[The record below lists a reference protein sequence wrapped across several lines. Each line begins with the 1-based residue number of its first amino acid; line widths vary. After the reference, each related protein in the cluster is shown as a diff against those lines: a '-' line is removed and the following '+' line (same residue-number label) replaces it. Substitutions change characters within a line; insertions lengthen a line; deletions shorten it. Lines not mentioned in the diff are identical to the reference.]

1 MKITVKNIEQ
11 EYPKIKA
18 KHPEPLSK
26 EKFDNLVTKF
36 LPNYDKSEIIKKMV
50 DTFVIKLNEVVA
62 KQEPKEKVHKN
73 VNKSTSK
80 AKKPVTK
87 KATSKKSET
96 KRNNIEAINVE
107 HFTED
112 VRLLRR
118 FFNCIGKERQ
128 RRTVLHIYRDFE
140 RRITERKANKNSK
153 HAELVKQTNNKLA
166 AILDNMAK
174 QHLTHVKIDVDEAFK
189 SKLDKATKEV
199 AIRTSVNLLKRFIGI
214 EGETRPDKA
223 KVKRIHTAFKNALDS
238 KKITNKDFYA
248 KELSQAYKAMGDYL
262 HENTDYIAIEPTT
275 LSGFE
280 LGKSKAPAKKSGG
293 KKSPKVDKRS
303 LTIVNEEFNTDLD
316 IYIENKHK
324 GTEFDLGFP
333 SKLLQNTG
341 LEKLPIKLAKGTLT
355 LKKKKHKFNIE
366 LLKDLPK
373 KLANPIFV
381 FDSKHKSDKEFG
393 VSKLVVIGGK
403 VPNEGVL
410 SVVISKSTYNK
421 YVINKID
428 SIGGRNA
435 KQLWYNI
442 EGGSMLHYNKAK
454 VLTELPDSSI
464 VSDSNSQDFVT
475 KILHHLGITNNQLSG
490 VENEPIVYNR
500 FQVDITPK
508 SNEQVPEEKDNSIQ
522 DKPMQGNA
530 LNGLFTPIT
539 ENAPESNHDKIELPG
554 DLGKF
559 LGYVERYEYAI
570 LLRGEKGAGKTRL
583 TYQMMNTFA
592 KAGFTVGCFTLEIG
606 KNSNLVKDMRDQYLS
621 PAIASKVQIAEAC
634 PNGLSDIKAAAKAF
648 DVVVIDSWG
657 KIPNTKQDDFDKLRK
672 EHPNT
677 MFVVIFQSTTNGT
690 ARGGSMPEYDAGV
703 VIQVQEGGKAICEK
717 NRYSGEDLTYL
728 VFEKKL
734 AQSNTPEEAA

>member
-1 MKITVKNIEQ
+1 MKITVKNIKQ

-18 KHPEPLSK
+18 KLPEPLSK
-26 EKFDNLVTKF
+26 EKFDNLVSKF
-36 LPNYDKSEIIKKMV
+36 LPNYDKSEVIKKMV
-50 DTFVIKLNEVVA
+50 DTFVLKLNEVVA

-80 AKKPVTK
+80 AKKVAQNTKKVADKAKKPVTK
-87 KATSKKSET
+87 KTTSKKSEP
-96 KRNNIEAINVE
+96 KRNSIEAINVE

-128 RRTVLHIYRDFE
+128 RRTILHIYRDFE

-153 HAELVKQTNNKLA
+153 HAELVEQTNNKLA
-166 AILDNMAK
+166 AILDSMAK

-275 LSGFE
+275 LSGFG
-280 LGKSKAPAKKSGG
+280 LGKSKAPAKVSGG
-293 KKSPKVDKRS
+293 TPSKSKRKVKKTNTLNGAQDTIEPKVNDEP
-303 LTIVNEEFNTDLD
+303 V
-316 IYIENKHK
+316 
-324 GTEFDLGFP
+324 
-333 SKLLQNTG
+333 
-341 LEKLPIKLAKGTLT
+341 
-355 LKKKKHKFNIE
+355 
-366 LLKDLPK
+366 
-373 KLANPIFV
+373 V
-381 FDSKHKSDKEFG
+381 F
-393 VSKLVVIGGK
+393 
-403 VPNEGVL
+403 
-410 SVVISKSTYNK
+410 
-421 YVINKID
+421 
-428 SIGGRNA
+428 
-435 KQLWYNI
+435 
-442 EGGSMLHYNKAK
+442 
-454 VLTELPDSSI
+454 
-464 VSDSNSQDFVT
+464 
-475 KILHHLGITNNQLSG
+475 
-490 VENEPIVYNR
+490 NR
-500 FQVDITPK
+500 FQVDISPK
-508 SNEQVPEEKDNSIQ
+508 KEIVNEPVKEDSIQ
-522 DKPMQGNA
+522 DKPEHENT

-570 LLRGEKGAGKTRL
+570 LLRGEKGAGKTRM

-606 KNSNLVKDMRDQYLS
+606 KHSNLVKDMRNQYLS

-634 PNGLSDIKAAAKAF
+634 PNGLADIKEAAKIF

-672 EHPNT
+672 EFPNT
-677 MFVVIFQSTTNGT
+677 MFIVIFQSTTNGT

-728 VFEKKL
+728 VFEKRL
-734 AQSNTPEEAA
+734 AQPEPAA